1 MINPE
6 LRVNTLT
13 QCALKK
19 KKTFYAYVHRQQH
32 IKTSL
37 VVLSSHHI
45 IF

>member
-13 QCALKK
+13 QCALF

-37 VVLSSHHI
+37 IVLSSHHI